1 MSGFKE
7 TISKYIYL
15 CLKEGEVNTLLD
27 FVNSDSKRK
36 RLIFH
41 HAGKLN
47 SDRLNTIQ
55 DKHNREKVLT
65 SYNPDSY
72 LTFIETV
79 FPFSASE
86 KSIPHEQ
93 SLKGVQDALL
103 AEILAYLVQNLSD
116 DVNNAILPAQKL
128 AYIQDTINYF
138 NTLNQENG
146 MIGFGDAIKEYLKTT
161 HTLDDGKVLKT
172 GYPTLDGALLGLF
185 PGDLVSVI
193 APTGTGK
200 TWLGLNIMKNI
211 YDQGGKVMVMSLE
224 MDARELYSRFA
235 SLYTGNDPK
244 SYMAMKFD
252 EKDKNIILDYFDKVI
267 GTRRLNDCLFL
278 KRAYGLNFTLIEK
291 YIEEHKPDAIL
302 LDSVYNLVS
311 KSDAKH
317 GDYVYVFRGCKALG
331 LKYKI
336 PVIITSQLSGDDAKA
351 SRKGSKPP
359 PEAAAFSK
367 ALAHESSVMI
377 TMQDIVDD
385 GTSFCY
391 SNYMEKEITLAKS
404 RHSQG
409 NISFKIKYVI
419 GNDLGETCLDE
430 VDTEKEEVYIEETD
444 GLENIL

>member
-1 MSGFKE
+1 
-7 TISKYIYL
+7 
-15 CLKEGEVNTLLD
+15 
-27 FVNSDSKRK
+27 
-36 RLIFH
+36 
-41 HAGKLN
+41 
-47 SDRLNTIQ
+47 
-55 DKHNREKVLT
+55 
-65 SYNPDSY
+65 
-72 LTFIETV
+72 
-79 FPFSASE
+79 
-86 KSIPHEQ
+86 
-93 SLKGVQDALL
+93 
-103 AEILAYLVQNLSD
+103 
-116 DVNNAILPAQKL
+116 
-128 AYIQDTINYF
+128 
-138 NTLNQENG
+138 

-161 HTLDDGKVLKT
+161 HQLDEGKVLKT

-244 SYMAMKFD
+244 SYMAMRFN
-252 EKDKNIILDYFDKVI
+252 ENEKNIILDYFDKVI

-278 KRAYGLNFTLIEK
+278 KRAYGLNFALIEK

-302 LDSVYNLVS
+302 LDSVYNLVN

-385 GTSFCY
+385 GTAFY
-391 SNYMEKEITLAKS
+391 HSNYMEKEITLAKS

-419 GNDLGETCLDE
+419 GNDLGQTCLDE
-430 VDTEKEEVYIEETD
+430 VNTEKEEVYLEETD
-444 GLENIL
+444 GLEHIL